1 MLQYQE
7 SLPLDTLL
15 VGTPDPADLVS
26 ISQVLVAIIT
36 IITITNSTDVLTS
49 NSKVMPFNWL
59 DFPVHDNLAVES
71 IL

>member
-1 MLQYQE
+1 MFQYQE

-36 IITITNSTDVLTS
+36 IITITNSTDVLTY
-49 NSKVMPFNWL
+49 NSVR
-59 DFPVHDNLAVES
+59 S
-71 IL
+71 